1 MSPVPV
7 VDTEFLFALRGS
19 DRKHSKAKEILER
32 IGERRGRASLQ
43 LLIPPIVATELVLV
57 LLSEGKSA
65 EVVRKTLDLV
75 RDISER
81 YGIGFALFSLD
92 QLKTGLSVYET
103 SGIGLFDSL
112 IAGVASELNTEIV
125 GDDPDFD
132 IPGVKHLTFLQ
143 YLSNLKK
150 AQD

>member
-1 MSPVPV
+1 MPPVPV
-7 VDTEFLFALRGS
+7 VDTEFLFALRSS
-19 DRKHSKAKEILER
+19 DKKHSKAKEILER
-32 IGERRGRASLQ
+32 IGERRGKAPTD

-57 LLSEGKSA
+57 LLSEGKKA

-75 RDISER
+75 RDISDR
-81 YGIGFALFSLD
+81 YGLGIAPFSLD
-92 QLKTGLSVYET
+92 QLKTGLAVYET

-112 IAGVASELNTEIV
+112 ISGVASEMNTEVV

-143 YLSNLKK
+143 YLSRLKK
-150 AQD
+150 S